1 MIAKGTKITQV
12 LPSTGAIM
20 SIGGGSLYAVEYMTG
35 DAGLQPISKT
45 MSTSGKGYM
54 TGAQGRF
61 NHHGHIKDAGHYIIN
76 NVETIIGLDQTLYEK
91 SPM

>member
-1 MIAKGTKITQV
+1 
-12 LPSTGAIM
+12 
-20 SIGGGSLYAVEYMTG
+20 
-35 DAGLQPISKT
+35 

-76 NVETIIGLDQTLYEK
+76 NVETIMGLDQTLYEK
-91 SPM
+91 SPMWIEKGYNHVELVTDSDWADYQMKNAKSIAEDLALKKKL